1 MSGGWNL
8 LNFFSPNNQTGAM
21 GVQTPSTPLVGIDG
35 AAQFVAPQR
44 LRDVVGKLKVSQSQN
59 IYDADFEYGVQ
70 PLRWEN
76 YINNVSGQ
84 ASIVQNPGLGG
95 VSMTIGGGNVPGD
108 ITMRQSRP
116 YHRYQPG
123 KTMYM
128 ASNVNFGTSLNGQF
142 QRVGIFDDSNGIFFM
157 QSGTPTP
164 SNPYAMSVVIRSD
177 SGGLPSDQIFPLDS
191 WNGNQAIIKALDWTK
206 VQMIWMEYA
215 WYGAG
220 ALRWGVVINGE
231 PWVVHQVGTGNGT
244 VNGVSQVKPW
254 SRTGNL
260 PVRYEQRDN
269 GSTGLSVM
277 THYGVSVL
285 IEGGIDKQRGFTYSY
300 GNYAGNQVRTAAANS
315 IRFPVMSFR
324 MRSMGADQF
333 DNTQAT
339 ITAGTVSSLTIN
351 ANTPAITAIAGT
363 SINSQS
369 TFTFTSAHGYP
380 VTNPANANSPSQY
393 ITLASFT
400 QLGTATGYSIASGA
414 TSLVVQTAT
423 GTFYPS
429 ATLSGTGITS
439 GTTIVSQQVA
449 FSSTDLTPTL
459 VSGTIGSSQIV
470 LTGSPG
476 LINGDVIVGP
486 GIPTGTVVISG
497 QNTTTLTLSN
507 VLSSAI
513 STTAAAYTLYSQ
525 TVLAKAY
532 SSGGA
537 IGSSTITLANNTGFA
552 IGQMFI
558 GTGVP
563 LNTFIS
569 AINGSTLTL
578 TNNFTLQGSGTYS
591 ATAPGAAGIYL
602 ISQAAGT
609 VTGSISSV
617 YNVNAGTYLI
627 SNVPNTTQLLLNIPL
642 INGTTASTL
651 PAATYWGTNQYT
663 GKFIYYN
670 ATVGTLSA
678 ATAGSATVIGG
689 VTQFPTN
696 IVFASAHNLI
706 TGDVINIASS
716 SPATYNGQ
724 FNFTSTSATGGTI
737 YFGATSPG
745 SYTSSAVVTTPV
757 TARVISNTTNVL
769 TFNDIVTGLPCR
781 FAPALGN
788 KYQIGLVDRGQ
799 LLPQTLLVNTSAT
812 ALIELIASTPTNQTS
827 LCQNNFVPL
836 NTLGSYNSFAEVDLA
851 SANLTGGEVVYA
863 FSTPNNALQQ
873 LDLQNFFP
881 VLNNIKGNVADILTV
896 AITTAASNAV
906 QINVVCQEAMA

>member
-21 GVQTPSTPLVGIDG
+21 GTQTPSTPLTGIDG
-35 AAQFVAPQR
+35 AAQFIAPQR

-70 PLRWEN
+70 PLRWEQ
-76 YINNVSGQ
+76 YVNNVSGQ
-84 ASIVQNPGLGG
+84 ASIVANPGLGG
-95 VSMTIGGGNVPGD
+95 VTMTIGGGNVPGD
-108 ITMRQSRP
+108 ITIRQSRP

-164 SNPYAMSVVIRSD
+164 SNPYAMSVVLRSD
-177 SGGLPSDQIFPLDS
+177 SGGLPTDQVFPLDL
-191 WNGNQAIIKALDWTK
+191 WNGNQAVIKALDWTK

-231 PWVVHQVGTGNGT
+231 PWIVHQVGTGNAV
-244 VNGVSQVKPW
+244 VNGVAQVKPW

-260 PVRYEQRDN
+260 PVRYEQRDT

-300 GNYAGNQVRTAAANS
+300 GNYAGLQVRTAAANAV
-315 IRFPVMSFR
+315 RFPVMSFR

-339 ITAGTVSSLTIN
+339 ITAGTVSSLSIN
-351 ANTPAITAIAGT
+351 ANTPAITSIAGT

-369 TFTFTSAHGYP
+369 IVTFTSAHGYP
-380 VTNPANANSPSQY
+380 LTNPAQANNPAQY

-400 QLGTATGYSIASGA
+400 QLGSATGYSIASGS

-439 GTTIVSQQVA
+439 GTTIVAQTQA
-449 FSSTDLTPTL
+449 FGTTGSTGTYSSGGA
-459 VSGTIGSSQIV
+459 SGTNTITFSGTV
-470 LTGSPG
+470 SPG
-476 LINGDVIVGP
+476 NGVAITGT
-486 GIPTGTVVISG
+486 GIPAGTIVQSG
-497 QNTTTLTLSN
+497 SGTATLTLSN
-507 VLSSAI
+507 NFNAQAAG
-513 STTAAAYTLYSQ
+513 TYTFYTATANQ
-525 TVLAKAY
+525 AY
-532 SSGGA
+532 SSGGLV
-537 IGSSTITLANNTGFA
+537 GTSTVVLAAATGFA
-552 IGQMFI
+552 VGQMI
-558 GTGVP
+558 TGTGIP
-563 LNTFIS
+563 NGTIIS
-569 AINGSTLTL
+569 AINGTTLTL
-578 TNNFTLQGSGTYS
+578 TNLFTVQAAGNYS
-591 ATAPGAAGIYL
+591 AQAPGLNGIYT

-609 VTGSISSV
+609 VSGTISSV
-617 YNVNAGTYLI
+617 YNINAGTYLI
-627 SNVPNTTQLLLNIPL
+627 ANVSSTTTLTLNIPM
-642 INGTTASTL
+642 INGTFAQTL
-651 PAATYWGTNQYT
+651 PAATYWGTNQYV

-670 ATVGTLSA
+670 AAVGTISA
-678 ATAGSATVIGG
+678 ATPGSATVIGG

-696 IVFASAHNLI
+696 IVFAAAHNLV

-737 YFGATSPG
+737 FFGQTSPG

-757 TARVISNTTNVL
+757 TARITANTTNQV
-769 TFNDIVTGLPCR
+769 TFQDIVTGLPTR
-781 FAPALGN
+781 FAPATGN

-836 NTLGSYNSFAEVDLA
+836 NTLGSFNSFAEVDLA
-851 SANLTGGEVVYA
+851 SANITGGEVVYA

-873 LDLQNFFP
+873 LDLTNFFP

>member
-1 MSGGWNL
+1 MTNL
-8 LNFFSPNNQTGAM
+8 FT
-21 GVQTPSTPLVGIDG
+21 V
-35 AAQFVAPQR
+35 
-44 LRDVVGKLKVSQSQN
+44 
-59 IYDADFEYGVQ
+59 
-70 PLRWEN
+70 
-76 YINNVSGQ
+76 Q
-84 ASIVQNPGLGG
+84 ASGNYSAQAPGL
-95 VSMTIGGGNVPGD
+95 
-108 ITMRQSRP
+108 
-116 YHRYQPG
+116 
-123 KTMYM
+123 
-128 ASNVNFGTSLNGQF
+128 
-142 QRVGIFDDSNGIFFM
+142 NGI
-157 QSGTPTP
+157 
-164 SNPYAMSVVIRSD
+164 
-177 SGGLPSDQIFPLDS
+177 
-191 WNGNQAIIKALDWTK
+191 
-206 VQMIWMEYA
+206 
-215 WYGAG
+215 
-220 ALRWGVVINGE
+220 
-231 PWVVHQVGTGNGT
+231 
-244 VNGVSQVKPW
+244 
-254 SRTGNL
+254 
-260 PVRYEQRDN
+260 
-269 GSTGLSVM
+269 
-277 THYGVSVL
+277 
-285 IEGGIDKQRGFTYSY
+285 
-300 GNYAGNQVRTAAANS
+300 
-315 IRFPVMSFR
+315 
-324 MRSMGADQF
+324 
-333 DNTQAT
+333 
-339 ITAGTVSSLTIN
+339 
-351 ANTPAITAIAGT
+351 
-363 SINSQS
+363 
-369 TFTFTSAHGYP
+369 
-380 VTNPANANSPSQY
+380 
-393 ITLASFT
+393 
-400 QLGTATGYSIASGA
+400 
-414 TSLVVQTAT
+414 
-423 GTFYPS
+423 
-429 ATLSGTGITS
+429 
-439 GTTIVSQQVA
+439 
-449 FSSTDLTPTL
+449 
-459 VSGTIGSSQIV
+459 
-470 LTGSPG
+470 
-476 LINGDVIVGP
+476 
-486 GIPTGTVVISG
+486 
-497 QNTTTLTLSN
+497 
-507 VLSSAI
+507 
-513 STTAAAYTLYSQ
+513 YT
-525 TVLAKAY
+525 
-532 SSGGA
+532 
-537 IGSSTITLANNTGFA
+537 
-552 IGQMFI
+552 
-558 GTGVP
+558 
-563 LNTFIS
+563 
-569 AINGSTLTL
+569 
-578 TNNFTLQGSGTYS
+578 
-591 ATAPGAAGIYL
+591 

-642 INGTTASTL
+642 INSTTASTL

>member
-1 MSGGWNL
+1 
-8 LNFFSPNNQTGAM
+8 
-21 GVQTPSTPLVGIDG
+21 
-35 AAQFVAPQR
+35 
-44 LRDVVGKLKVSQSQN
+44 
-59 IYDADFEYGVQ
+59 
-70 PLRWEN
+70 
-76 YINNVSGQ
+76 
-84 ASIVQNPGLGG
+84 
-95 VSMTIGGGNVPGD
+95 
-108 ITMRQSRP
+108 
-116 YHRYQPG
+116 
-123 KTMYM
+123 
-128 ASNVNFGTSLNGQF
+128 
-142 QRVGIFDDSNGIFFM
+142 
-157 QSGTPTP
+157 
-164 SNPYAMSVVIRSD
+164 MSVVIRSD

-244 VNGVSQVKPW
+244 VNGVAQTKPW

-260 PVRYEQRDN
+260 PVRYEQRDT

-351 ANTPAITAIAGT
+351 ANTPAITTIAGT

-400 QLGTATGYSIASGA
+400 QLGTATGYSIASGS
-414 TSLVVQTAT
+414 TSLIITTST

-439 GTTIVSQQVA
+439 GTTIVSQQQA
-449 FSSTDLTPTL
+449 FIGSPT
-459 VSGTIGSSQIV
+459 VVTASAGTIGSTTITF
-470 LTGSPG
+470 TGNVTG
-476 LINGDVIVGP
+476 GANGTPIIGT
-486 GIPTGTVVISG
+486 GIPPGTVIISG
-497 QNTTTLTLSN
+497 QGTSTLILSNALTATASGVYSYYLSNGYINTPVGSIGSSVISFTTGSSGAYAVGQIVNGIGIPLGTIITAINGNTMTLSAAFTATPSGI
-507 VLSSAI
+507 LSSA
-513 STTAAAYTLYSQ
+513 
-525 TVLAKAY
+525 
-532 SSGGA
+532 
-537 IGSSTITLANNTGFA
+537 
-552 IGQMFI
+552 
-558 GTGVP
+558 
-563 LNTFIS
+563 
-569 AINGSTLTL
+569 
-578 TNNFTLQGSGTYS
+578 
-591 ATAPGAAGIYL
+591 APGGIGIYT

-642 INGTTASTL
+642 INSTTASTL

-706 TGDVINIASS
+706 TGDIINIASS

-745 SYTSSAVVTTPV
+745 SYTSSAVVTTPI
-757 TARVISNTTNVL
+757 TARVASNTANVL
-769 TFNDIVTGLPCR
+769 TFQDIVTGLPCR

-788 KYQIGLVDRGQ
+788 KYQIGLIDRGQ

>member
-21 GVQTPSTPLVGIDG
+21 GTQTPSTPLVGIDG

-108 ITMRQSRP
+108 ITIRQSRP

-164 SNPYAMSVVIRSD
+164 SNPYAMSVVLRSD
-177 SGGLPSDQIFPLDS
+177 SGGLPTDTVFPADQ
-191 WNGNQAIIKALDWTK
+191 WNGNQAIIKSLDWTK

-231 PWVVHQVGTGNGT
+231 PWVVHQVGTGNATINGT
-244 VNGVSQVKPW
+244 AQVKPW

-260 PVRYEQRDN
+260 PARYEQRDT

-277 THYGVSVL
+277 THYGVSIL

-300 GNYAGNQVRTAAANS
+300 GNYAGLQVRTAAANS

-339 ITAGTVSSLTIN
+339 ITAGTVSSLSIN
-351 ANTPAITAIAGT
+351 ANTPAITTIAGQ

-369 TFTFTSAHGYP
+369 LVTFTSAHGYP
-380 VTNPANANSPSQY
+380 ITNPAQANNPAQY

-400 QLGTATGYSIASGA
+400 QLGTATGYSISSGS
-414 TSLVVQTAT
+414 TSLLVSTST

-439 GTTIVSQQVA
+439 GTTITQQQSAFGTVSATVTY
-449 FSSTDLTPTL
+449 SSGGAVGTNTITFTTNANGNGAPITGTNIPA
-459 VSGTIGSSQIV
+459 GTII
-470 LTGSPG
+470 
-476 LINGDVIVGP
+476 
-486 GIPTGTVVISG
+486 ISG
-497 QNTTTLTLSN
+497 GGTTSVTLSN
-507 VLSSAI
+507 NFTSQAAG
-513 STTAAAYTLYSQ
+513 TYTFYNYTATGG
-525 TVLAKAY
+525 Y

-537 IGSSTITLANNTGFA
+537 IGSSTVTLSSVSSFLV
-552 IGQMFI
+552 GQMI
-558 GTGVP
+558 SGPGLPTG
-563 LNTFIS
+563 TFIS
-569 AINGSTLTL
+569 AINGNTLTL
-578 TNNFTLQGSGTYS
+578 TASFTSQASGQYTVQ
-591 ATAPGAAGIYL
+591 APGGNGIYS

-609 VTGSISSV
+609 VTGNISSV

-627 SNVPNTTQLLLNIPL
+627 SSVPNTTQIVLNIPL
-642 INGTTASTL
+642 INTTTASTL
-651 PAATYWGTNQYT
+651 PAATYWGTNQYV
-663 GKFIYYN
+663 GKFLYYN

-678 ATAGSATVIGG
+678 ATVGSGTLIGG

-696 IVFASAHNLI
+696 IVFGAAHGLV

-716 SPATYNGQ
+716 SPVTYNGQ

-737 YFGATSPG
+737 YFGSSNPG
-745 SYTSSAVVTTPV
+745 SYTNSAVVTTPV
-757 TARVISNTTNVL
+757 TARVTSNTTNVL

-788 KYQIGLVDRGQ
+788 KYQIGLIDRGQ

-827 LCQNNFVPL
+827 LCQANFVPL
-836 NTLGSYNSFAEVDLA
+836 NTLGSFNSFAEVDLA
-851 SANLTGGEVVYA
+851 SANVTGGEVVYS

-873 LDLQNFFP
+873 LDLSNFFP

-896 AITTAASNAV
+896 AITTAAANAV